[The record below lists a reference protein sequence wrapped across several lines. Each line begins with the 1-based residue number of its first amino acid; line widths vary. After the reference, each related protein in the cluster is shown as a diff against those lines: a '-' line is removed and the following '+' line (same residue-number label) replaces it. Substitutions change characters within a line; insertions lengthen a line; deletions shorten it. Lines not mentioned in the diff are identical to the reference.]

1 MTDYLEEFLVSHE
14 YSVQEKTSEEVF
26 KDFIRAII
34 YKEVEFEFGT
44 KKEISIMKKVHR
56 KNLQQAKAQPK
67 KKVKT
72 N

>member
-1 MTDYLEEFLVSHE
+1 MTDFLEEYLVSHE
-14 YSVQEKTSEEVF
+14 DSVQEKTSEEVL

-44 KKEISIMKKVHR
+44 KKEITIMKKVHR
-56 KNLQQAKAQPK
+56 KNLQQTKAQSK
-67 KKVKT
+67 KKVKH